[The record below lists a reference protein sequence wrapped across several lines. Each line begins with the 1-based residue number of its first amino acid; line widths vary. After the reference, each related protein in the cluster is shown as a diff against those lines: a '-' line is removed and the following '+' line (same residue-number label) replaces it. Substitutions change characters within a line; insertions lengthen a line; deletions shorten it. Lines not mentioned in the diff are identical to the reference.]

1 LYENPGRKVSLSD
14 DLYMPLIETI
24 NVEDKARIGIW
35 KIEESYE
42 ELKWQLQWGQRDL
55 EQFKAI
61 KDEQRAI
68 HWLSSRVLLR
78 QMLNTDKFIDL
89 QTDEYG
95 KRFLANFDSQLSIS
109 HSGDLVAVILSGN
122 KVGIDLQRIDQKIEP
137 LAQKFISKKE
147 WEEIEKD
154 HLLERIHI
162 YWCGKEALYKLY
174 GKRKLD
180 FRENLYIHPFN
191 WSETGITTGQ
201 ISKADFKKE
210 FPLYFRKMDN
220 YILAY
225 AVGE

>member
-1 LYENPGRKVSLSD
+1 MYENPVRLFSMPG

-24 NVEDKARIGIW
+24 NVEDKAQIGIW
-35 KIEESYE
+35 KIEESYD

-78 QMLNTDKFIDL
+78 RMLNTDKFIDL
-89 QTDEYG
+89 QTDEFG

-109 HSGDLVAVILSGN
+109 HSGDLVAVILSSK
-122 KVGIDLQRIDQKIEP
+122 KVGIDLQRMDPKIEP

-147 WEEIEKD
+147 WEEIDHD
-154 HLLERIHI
+154 HLLSRIHV

-180 FRENLYIHPFN
+180 FRENLYIKPFT
-191 WSETGITTGQ
+191 WSDLGVTTGQ
-201 ISKADFKKE
+201 IIKPDYKKE

-220 YILAY
+220 YLLAY
-225 AVGE
+225 VVGE

>member
-1 LYENPGRKVSLSD
+1 
-14 DLYMPLIETI
+14 MPLIETI

-78 QMLNTDKFIDL
+78 QMLNTNKFIDL

-109 HSGDLVAVILSGN
+109 HSGDSVAVILSEK

-154 HLLERIHI
+154 HLLERIHV

-180 FRENLYIHPFN
+180 FRENLYIHPFS
-191 WSETGITTGQ
+191 WSENGLTTGL
-201 ISKADFKKE
+201 IKKADYNKE

-225 AVGE
+225 TVGE